1 MHADMW
7 CLLHIRQHRWDVS
20 RLYTSETRRIWL
32 TCPIFASRL
41 WAFISPCFFLNMFW
55 LKFFF
60 FLPILTPCVCVCIR
74 THQNCMEHGV
84 EKEFPWINRKIN
96 PVANWYFMLHQRRV
110 TGDVYKIEAFQL
122 CYCIA
127 GHFICSIPC
136 MTVLISILHSAP
148 RVCLLPKA
156 TTATTFCTV
165 MERGGVN
172 RLHPNLW
179 KLCAGLKVLSHIYGY
194 PFLAPNSS
202 GSTDFFLILLY
213 VSKSSP
219 SYF

>member
-1 MHADMW
+1 
-7 CLLHIRQHRWDVS
+7 
-20 RLYTSETRRIWL
+20 
-32 TCPIFASRL
+32 
-41 WAFISPCFFLNMFW
+41 MFW

-96 PVANWYFMLHQRRV
+96 PIANWYFMLHQRRV

-156 TTATTFCTV
+156 TAATTFCTV

-194 PFLAPNSS
+194 QFPTPNSS
-202 GSTDFFLILLY
+202 GSMDFLFFFLNLFICFHDLSFLLLTYVPRDFPSDWRPWNIIVGQILEDFKLGFWMKQY
-213 VSKSSP
+213 WRIIAAVEV
-219 SYF
+219 